1 MHTRKNDH
9 ENDHA
14 VINDG
19 VREGAHDGAHDGAHE
34 GEEIFL
40 DQLKDAFIFFTAV
53 TVGAMEAIAHAR
65 RHYQQRENF
74 SPKAQPV
81 RSDMHERG
89 QA

>member
-14 VINDG
+14 VIDAVIDEG
-19 VREGAHDGAHDGAHE
+19 VHE

-74 SPKAQPV
+74 SPKPQPV

>member
-1 MHTRKNDH
+1 MHTRKDDH

-14 VINDG
+14 VIDA
-19 VREGAHDGAHDGAHE
+19 VIDEGAHE

-74 SPKAQPV
+74 SPKPQPV

>member
-1 MHTRKNDH
+1 MQTRKD
-9 ENDHA
+9 E
-14 VINDG
+14 
-19 VREGAHDGAHDGAHE
+19 HDVHLDEPLE

-74 SPKAQPV
+74 SPKPQPV

>member
-14 VINDG
+14 VIDAVIDEG
-19 VREGAHDGAHDGAHE
+19 VHE